1 MNSQGSNAR
10 GNEFLPSYAKVE
22 RELRKLISQMHVGER
37 LKSERELCADMGV
50 SRVTLR
56 RAMERFH
63 AEGFLDARRGGGTW
77 LVREMAPLPLER
89 MMGNRLIGLVVPTV
103 ENSLISRIVRG
114 AEQCAADRGYHVA
127 LAHDHGDMDYQ
138 IKQLRRMVDDG
149 VGGVAVYPDT
159 KNLYREEFL
168 ALIREISK
176 ANIPLVMIDRYVPEI
191 ETVSVLSDN
200 FDGMY
205 AATEHMILTGHRR
218 LALLSF
224 GAEGGVADRDRRK
237 GFLAAL
243 QDYGMN
249 SRPVL
254 EAELGVAGHE
264 ISARKIVDEWVAK
277 SDRNLGFDGIVCMQ
291 DNMAYGAFLSLRDAG
306 YSVPRDVALVGYDNL
321 DREMFSAAGLR
332 LTSVD
337 QPSEE
342 IGAEA
347 ARLLIDKMEGVAVE
361 KRARH
366 TLLKPKLVLR
376 DSCGMEICEGEKK
389 SEGGLCI
396 PQ

>member
-1 MNSQGSNAR
+1 MSLESTNTR
-10 GNEFLPSYAKVE
+10 DREFMPSYAKVE
-22 RELRKLISQMHVGER
+22 RELHKRIALMGVGER

-63 AEGFLDARRGGGTW
+63 REGFLEARRGGGTW
-77 LVREMAPLPLER
+77 LVRAIAPLPVER

-114 AEQCAADRGYHVA
+114 AEQCAADRSYHVA

-159 KNLYREEFL
+159 KNLYREEFQALL
-168 ALIREISK
+168 AEISR

-191 ETVSVLSDN
+191 ETVCVLSDN

-224 GAEGGVADRDRRK
+224 GAEGGVADRDRRR

-249 SRPVL
+249 PRPVL

-264 ISARKIVDEWVAK
+264 ISARKVVDEWAE
-277 SDRNLGFDGIVCMQ
+277 RAGGRLNFDGIVCMQ
-291 DNMAYGAFLSLRDAG
+291 DNMAYGAYLSLRDAG

-337 QPSEE
+337 QPSEA

-347 ARLLIDKMEGVAVE
+347 ARLLIDKMEGNAVE

-366 TLLKPKLVLR
+366 ILLKPKLVLR
-376 DSCGMEICEGEKK
+376 DSCGMEIREELQQ
-389 SEGGLCI
+389 SEGNTCI
-396 PQ
+396 PG